1 MGWDNKEAN
10 RYKGPDVISIETTLH
25 YTGWDLDWD
34 WTNNINWD
42 TAGQGRAASE
52 ALWCNLFLP
61 YLIFIINVDVEVKV
75 SAERNLDIRSC
86 TLPYLVSD
94 ER

>member
-10 RYKGPDVISIETTLH
+10 RYKGPNVISIETTLH

-42 TAGQGRAASE
+42 TAGQGSE
-52 ALWCNLFLP
+52 RGVMVQSFSTLP
-61 YLIFIINVDVEVKV
+61 YFIINVDVEVKV

-86 TLPYLVSD
+86 TLPYLLSD